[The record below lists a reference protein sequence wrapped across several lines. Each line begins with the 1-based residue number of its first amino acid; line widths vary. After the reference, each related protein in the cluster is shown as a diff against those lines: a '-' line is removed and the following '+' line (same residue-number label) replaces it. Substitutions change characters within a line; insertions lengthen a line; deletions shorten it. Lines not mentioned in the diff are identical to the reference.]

1 MWSRAEG
8 GGKVKHFRRNA
19 AHQGCSPSWRGASLC
34 SEGPK
39 TRARL
44 YVSTR
49 LEPKSGFKLLH
60 VFTQSLDIS
69 HSVTIPENFCHGPET
84 KF

>member
-19 AHQGCSPSWRGASLC
+19 AQGAVGVASLC

-49 LEPKSGFKLLH
+49 LEPKSGFMRLH
-60 VFTQSLDIS
+60 VGKEFLLSPT
-69 HSVTIPENFCHGPET
+69 
-84 KF
+84 